1 MLWYLTQLSTIFQ
14 LYRGGPCYWLM
25 KLEYQKKTT
34 DLSQVTDK
42 LYHIMLYHNQISPQ
56 NSEEIQN
63 IKVNIFCIQKFVD
76 EVKSNLHTIVG
87 QMSFRTKLFIFHVK
101 P

>member
-1 MLWYLTQLSTIFQ
+1 M
-14 LYRGGPCYWLM
+14 LYR
-25 KLEYQKKTT
+25 
-34 DLSQVTDK
+34 
-42 LYHIMLYHNQISPQ
+42 NQISPQ

-63 IKVNIFCIQKFVD
+63 IKVNIFFLFKSPLFVD
-76 EVKSNLHTIVG
+76 DVKSNLHTIVG